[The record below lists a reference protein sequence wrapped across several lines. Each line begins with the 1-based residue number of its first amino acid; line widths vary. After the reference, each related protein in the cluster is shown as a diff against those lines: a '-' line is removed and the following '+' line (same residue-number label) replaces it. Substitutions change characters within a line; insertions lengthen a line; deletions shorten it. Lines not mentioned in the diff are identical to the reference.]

1 MTPALTLHNSFS
13 RLGSPRERIWYEL
26 RMVDLQVLRQFKK
39 VWASGSCSV
48 TFWFERLKNP
58 GSALLYRLANSEVV
72 IHPRYFLAS
81 SWCRVLSFIP
91 MAMSVCSLM

>member
-48 TFWFERLKNP
+48 TFWFERLKKP

-72 IHPRYFLAS
+72 IHPRHFLAS
-81 SWCRVLSFIP
+81 WGWRALPSIPTPLSV
-91 MAMSVCSLM
+91 SS